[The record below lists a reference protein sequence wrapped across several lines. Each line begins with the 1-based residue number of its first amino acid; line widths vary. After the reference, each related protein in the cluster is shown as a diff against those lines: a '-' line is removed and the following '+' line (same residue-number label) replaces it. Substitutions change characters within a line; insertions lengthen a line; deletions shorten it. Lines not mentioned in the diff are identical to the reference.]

1 MTGRLLSFRSRASRA
16 SVPDQDLLIAAA
28 RGDASALEELF
39 RRHGDRVYRLLYR
52 LRGIDSKDL
61 EDLVQATFLEVQR
74 SAYRF
79 DNRASVGTWIF
90 GIAMNVRRHHV
101 RSETRR
107 ASFLEAAAPLMAR
120 ADERRPD
127 EQFAHRE
134 YLQRLEVA
142 LAALPEHLRI
152 VVTLCDVEGLK
163 GKDVARILRVPEGTV
178 WRRLHEARLRL
189 RGMVEGEERR

>member
-79 DNRASVGTWIF
+79 DNRASVGTLIF

-107 ASFLEAAAPLMAR
+107 NSFLEAAAPLMTR
-120 ADERRPD
+120 TDDRRPD
-127 EQFAHRE
+127 EQFAHKE

-142 LAALPEHLRI
+142 LAALPEHLRT

-163 GKDVARILRVPEGTV
+163 GKEVARILHLPEGTV
-178 WRRLHEARLRL
+178 WRRLHQARLRL
-189 RGMVEGEERR
+189 REIVEGQERR